1 MIVYINGHTIY
12 SIRFKKFK
20 FYVNYDSN
28 TFLGNVNIKSKYIKI
43 SRETDHSLLK
53 KFKISNADE
62 YTENLYYIKFLI
74 KYSPI
79 FSKLIDNDELE
90 SIEIEKIF
98 DDQCFDETKFSNFIE
113 LNNGLSFPIY
123 TLTYTMKYKKILI
136 DNIFEQFLK
145 IEKILKWNL
154 GG

>member
-12 SIRFKKFK
+12 SVGFKKFK

-28 TFLGNVNIKSKYIKI
+28 TFLGNINIKSKYIKI
-43 SRETDHSLLK
+43 SRKADHSLLK
-53 KFKISNADE
+53 KFKISNTDE
-62 YTENLYYIKFLI
+62 YTENLCYIKFLI

-79 FSKLIDNDELE
+79 LSKLIDNDELE

-98 DDQCFDETKFSNFIE
+98 DYQCFDETKFSNFIE

-123 TLTYTMKYKKILI
+123 TLTYTRKYKKILI
-136 DNIFEQFLK
+136 DNIFKQFLK
-145 IEKILKWNL
+145 IEKILK
-154 GG
+154 

>member
-1 MIVYINGHTIY
+1 MIVYINEYTIY
-12 SIRFKKFK
+12 SVRFKKFK

-28 TFLGNVNIKSKYIKI
+28 TFLGNIDIKSKCIKI
-43 SRETDHSLLK
+43 NKEADHSLLK

-62 YTENLYYIKFLI
+62 YTENLCYIKFLF

-79 FSKLIDNDELE
+79 LSKLIDDDELE

-113 LNNGLSFPIY
+113 LNNGLSFPIN
-123 TLTYTMKYKKILI
+123 TLTFTMKDKKILI

>member
-43 SRETDHSLLK
+43 SREADHSLLK

-62 YTENLYYIKFLI
+62 YAENLCYIKFLI

-136 DNIFEQFLK
+136 DNIFKQFLK

-154 GG
+154 LE

>member
-1 MIVYINGHTIY
+1 MIVYINGRTIY
-12 SIRFKKFK
+12 SVRFKKFK

-28 TFLGNVNIKSKYIKI
+28 TFLGNINIKSKYIKI
-43 SRETDHSLLK
+43 SREADHNLLK
-53 KFKISNADE
+53 KFKISNTDE
-62 YTENLYYIKFLI
+62 YTENLCYIKFLI

-79 FSKLIDNDELE
+79 LSKLIDNDELE

-98 DDQCFDETKFSNFIE
+98 DYQCFDETKFSNFIE

-154 GG
+154 LE

>member
-62 YTENLYYIKFLI
+62 YTENLYYIKFLF
-74 KYSPI
+74 KY
-79 FSKLIDNDELE
+79 
-90 SIEIEKIF
+90 
-98 DDQCFDETKFSNFIE
+98 
-113 LNNGLSFPIY
+113 
-123 TLTYTMKYKKILI
+123 
-136 DNIFEQFLK
+136 
-145 IEKILKWNL
+145 
-154 GG
+154 

>member
-1 MIVYINGHTIY
+1 MIVYINGRTIY
-12 SIRFKKFK
+12 SVRFKKFK

-28 TFLGNVNIKSKYIKI
+28 TFLGNINIKSKYIKI
-43 SRETDHSLLK
+43 SREADHSLLK
-53 KFKISNADE
+53 KFKISNTDE
-62 YTENLYYIKFLI
+62 YTENLCYIKFLI

-79 FSKLIDNDELE
+79 LSKLIDNDELE

-145 IEKILKWNL
+145 IEKILKWNF

>member
-1 MIVYINGHTIY
+1 MIVYVNECTIY
-12 SIRFKKFK
+12 SVRFKKFK

-28 TFLGNVNIKSKYIKI
+28 TFLGNINIKSKYIKI
-43 SRETDHSLLK
+43 SNEADHSLLK

-62 YTENLYYIKFLI
+62 YTENLCYIKFLI

-79 FSKLIDNDELE
+79 LSKLIDNDELE

-98 DDQCFDETKFSNFIE
+98 DYQCFDETKFSNFIE

-123 TLTYTMKYKKILI
+123 TLTYTAKYKKILI
-136 DNIFEQFLK
+136 DNVFEQFLK
-145 IEKILKWNL
+145 IEKILK
-154 GG
+154 

>member
-1 MIVYINGHTIY
+1 MIVYINGRTIY
-12 SIRFKKFK
+12 SVRFKKFK

-28 TFLGNVNIKSKYIKI
+28 TFLGNINIKSKYIKI
-43 SRETDHSLLK
+43 SREADHNLLK

-62 YTENLYYIKFLI
+62 YTENLCYIKFLI

-79 FSKLIDNDELE
+79 LSKLIDNDELE

-98 DDQCFDETKFSNFIE
+98 DYQCFDETKFSNFIE

-123 TLTYTMKYKKILI
+123 TLTYTKKYKKILI
-136 DNIFEQFLK
+136 DNIFKQFLK
-145 IEKILKWNL
+145 IEKILK
-154 GG
+154 

>member
-1 MIVYINGHTIY
+1 MIVYINGRTIY

-28 TFLGNVNIKSKYIKI
+28 TFLGSVNIKSKYIKI
-43 SRETDHSLLK
+43 SRETNHSLLK

-62 YTENLYYIKFLI
+62 YTENLCYIKFLI

-79 FSKLIDNDELE
+79 LSKLIDNDELE

-145 IEKILKWNL
+145 IEKILKWNF
-154 GG
+154 GE

>member
-1 MIVYINGHTIY
+1 MIVYINGRTIY
-12 SIRFKKFK
+12 SIRFKRFK

-28 TFLGNVNIKSKYIKI
+28 TFLGNINTKSKYIKI
-43 SRETDHSLLK
+43 SREADHSLLK

-79 FSKLIDNDELE
+79 LSKLIDNDELE

>member
-1 MIVYINGHTIY
+1 MIVYINGRTIY
-12 SIRFKKFK
+12 SVRFKKFK

-28 TFLGNVNIKSKYIKI
+28 TFLGNINTKSKYIKI
-43 SRETDHSLLK
+43 SREADHNLLK

-62 YTENLYYIKFLI
+62 YTENLCYIKFLI

-79 FSKLIDNDELE
+79 LSKLIDNDELE

-145 IEKILKWNL
+145 IEKILKRR
-154 GG
+154 